1 MDKNASPP
9 YLIRRRY
16 RLAEWLSRGSTG
28 EVYLARDEALDR
40 LVLIKFLQR
49 EAPSPQENADSDER
63 SVRFLREARTVARL
77 THPNIMA
84 IYDMGNEEGW
94 DYLVLEYI
102 PGGDLRG
109 WLKQHGG
116 AAAPPEVMAVAA
128 SALEALAYAHEQGV
142 VHRDIKPENI
152 RMSQSGQVKVADFGL
167 ALGKDDLRLTQAG
180 EISGTIAYLAPECLR
195 GIDGGALADLYSLG
209 AVVYELLTG
218 RPPFDGENL
227 AVVISKIIYGA
238 FEPPRTFN
246 PAIPLELEGFVL
258 RLLAANPD
266 QRFADAGAA
275 LEKLG
280 RIQADLAGAPQPV
293 VNGQLPPDALR
304 AGAGGGQAAAVE
316 TDRRRLAGEIQASI
330 IEPLNLLLAQANTF
344 EQTLPAQPAARMA
357 ISVLSSLARQVLQR
371 AYDLEANLRPAVL
384 EALGLQ
390 PALETLANQYERTYS
405 LRLLYNLAS
414 VKQRL
419 PPSLEL
425 ELFRLTQDVLEALRG
440 QRVGQVALEVI
451 QESGLLRLDLTFT
464 AAALLPE
471 QVLAGMRR
479 RLQALAGSLTLEPT
493 PRGQMRLS
501 IDVPFYADIHF
512 TEREQVILAG
522 LVRGLSNKQI
532 AQSLSISPRTVNYH
546 LDHIFSKLGVRTRTE
561 AALIALRHSW
571 GPRQD
576 QAAPPG

>member
-1 MDKNASPP
+1 MDMHTSPP
-9 YLIRRRY
+9 HLLRRRY
-16 RLAEWLSRGSTG
+16 RLAEWLSRGSIG
-28 EVYLARDEALDR
+28 EVYLARDESLDR
-40 LVLIKFLQR
+40 LVVIKFLQR
-49 EAPSPQENADSDER
+49 EAPSPLENAGPDER

-84 IYDMGNEEGW
+84 IYDMGKEEGW

-102 PGGDLRG
+102 AGGDLRG
-109 WLKQHGG
+109 WQRQRGG
-116 AAAPPEVMAVAA
+116 AVPPAEVVPVAV
-128 SALEALAYAHEQGV
+128 SILEALAYAHEQGV

-152 RMSQSGQVKVADFGL
+152 LLSPAGQVKVADFGL
-167 ALGKDDLRLTQAG
+167 ARGKDDLRLTQAG

-195 GIDGGALADLYSLG
+195 GLDSGPLADLYSCG

-218 RPPFDGENL
+218 RLPFDGENL

-246 PAIPLELEGFVL
+246 PQIPPELDGFVL

-266 QRFADAGAA
+266 QRFADAREA

-280 RIQADLAGAPQPV
+280 RIQTGLAGEPQT
-293 VNGQLPPDALR
+293 A
-304 AGAGGGQAAAVE
+304 AAGQARPGVVSTGAAGSLAGAVE
-316 TDRRRLAGEIQASI
+316 TDRRRLAGEIEASI
-330 IEPLNLLLAQANTF
+330 IEPLKLLLAQANTF

-384 EALGLQ
+384 ETLGLQ
-390 PALETLANQYERTYS
+390 PALETLANQYERTYN

-414 VKQRL
+414 LKQRL
-419 PPSLEL
+419 PPALEL
-425 ELFRLTQDVLEALRG
+425 EFFRLTQDVLEALRG
-440 QRVGQVALEVI
+440 QRVSQVALDVV
-451 QESGLLRLDLTFT
+451 QESGLLRLDFTFT
-464 AAALLPE
+464 TAAFLPE

-479 RLQALAGSLTLEPT
+479 RLAALAGSLALGPA

-501 IDVPFYADIHF
+501 IDVPFHADIHF
-512 TEREQVILAG
+512 TEREQVILAA

-532 AQSLSISPRTVNYH
+532 AQSLTISPRTVNYH

-561 AALIALRHSW
+561 AALIALRHGW
-571 GPRQD
+571 GQRPD
-576 QAAPPG
+576 QAEPPV